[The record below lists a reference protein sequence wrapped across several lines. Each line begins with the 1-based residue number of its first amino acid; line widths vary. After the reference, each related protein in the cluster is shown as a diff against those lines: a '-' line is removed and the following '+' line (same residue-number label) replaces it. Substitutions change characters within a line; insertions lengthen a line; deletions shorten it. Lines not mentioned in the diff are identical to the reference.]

1 MDLACRKWIF
11 VPAFAGGAWR
21 WSECGRLGFD
31 MFTFL
36 LTQFCNSLSSVPT
49 LRTPLPLFDE
59 TKGRP
64 FYFCVMHRCKETNP
78 NLKTLLVCRSRSFCL
93 LPLPMSP
100 DAPILYLITN
110 LQLPMSPGAPILC
123 LITNLN
129 SSPHR
134 RPWWNAQNWYWKSR
148 FRGLSV
154 VAGRTPGQWS
164 WMSY

>member
-1 MDLACRKWIF
+1 MDLCPCFRRRSLTLEWMRPPRFWHVHIPLNP
-11 VPAFAGGAWR
+11 VLQFA
-21 WSECGRLGFD
+21 E
-31 MFTFL
+31 
-36 LTQFCNSLSSVPT
+36 LSSYIKNAS
-49 LRTPLPLFDE
+49 PLIFDE

-129 SSPHR
+129 SSPHG
-134 RPWWNAQNWYWKSR
+134 RPWWNVQNWYWKSR